1 MATAPKNPSKSPAT
15 APKANEAP
23 AGYTDQGDD
32 IVGTWDY
39 SDGHPI
45 HFIPKHVKL
54 SDSTIDKRK
63 HSVLV
68 FGELVDAC
76 KVHTKD
82 EDGEDETITAEPG
95 DMIGVWYKPG
105 MNRLKNLSGVKVW
118 MVSSGEKD
126 VGKPSPMKTF
136 TIKAESRGSKLRVDE
151 DNRKE
156 SKPQA
161 GEMQQQDMA
170 MPKDADGNDLF

>member
-1 MATAPKNPSKSPAT
+1 MATANKNPSKSSPAT
-15 APKANEAP
+15 AEAP

-32 IVGTWDY
+32 IVGTWEY
-39 SDGHPI
+39 KDGHPI

-63 HSVLV
+63 TSTLV

-76 KVHTKD
+76 KVHGRD
-82 EDGEDETITAEPG
+82 EDGPGAEIVAEPG
-95 DMIGVWYKPG
+95 DMVGIWYKPG
-105 MNRLKNLSGVKVW
+105 MNKLKNLAGVKVW
-118 MVSSGEKD
+118 MICSGEKD

-136 TIKAESRGSKLRVDE
+136 TIKAEARGNRLLVDE

-156 SKPQA
+156 SKPRSA
-161 GEMQQQDMA
+161 EMQQQDMA
-170 MPKDADGNDLF
+170 MPKDADGNDIF